1 MTTTPQHR
9 QPSAWVWLL
18 VVGCALAVGY
28 YAGQAGNQAGVQ
40 RSAPSKE
47 IGQAPLVVPPSP
59 VVPAAQGSDILLNEH
74 TIRDIAKQAGKWVV
88 AIEMSPAPG
97 APAHDLGHVVPGLV
111 PYKPPRV
118 TGTGIV
124 LRPDGYIVTSNHIIG
139 LDKDI
144 TVVLSDGR
152 RLPATLLGRDWL
164 SDVALL
170 RVDATDLPAA
180 KLATTPVEAGDWAVA
195 IGSPL
200 RLDHSISLGIVS
212 AVDRMVAESGM
223 PSVALIQTD
232 AALNP
237 GNSGGPLL
245 NIRGEL
251 IGMNSAIRRDAQNIS
266 FAVPVADIN
275 RVCDTLMKD
284 GKVDHAYLGLLIGS
298 VSDGNV
304 PPGDKPEGVEV
315 LGLQDGPARQA
326 GIRVG
331 DVIRA
336 IDSQPVRRETD
347 LRRVLAMRKPSERL
361 TLELVSDGKTKSLTL
376 NLAQSPDDEFK
387 RN

>member
-1 MTTTPQHR
+1 
-9 QPSAWVWLL
+9 
-18 VVGCALAVGY
+18 
-28 YAGQAGNQAGVQ
+28 
-40 RSAPSKE
+40 
-47 IGQAPLVVPPSP
+47 
-59 VVPAAQGSDILLNEH
+59 
-74 TIRDIAKQAGKWVV
+74 
-88 AIEMSPAPG
+88 
-97 APAHDLGHVVPGLV
+97 
-111 PYKPPRV
+111 
-118 TGTGIV
+118 
-124 LRPDGYIVTSNHIIG
+124 VTSNHIIG

-347 LRRVLAMRKPSERL
+347 LRRVLAMRKPGERL